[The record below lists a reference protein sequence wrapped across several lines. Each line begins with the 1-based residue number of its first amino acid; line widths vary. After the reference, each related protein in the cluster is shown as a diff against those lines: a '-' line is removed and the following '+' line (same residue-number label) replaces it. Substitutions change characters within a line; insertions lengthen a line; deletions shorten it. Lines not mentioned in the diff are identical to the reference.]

1 MRYKG
6 GKEAPKHS
14 FFGQQCYRAKKAEAV
29 FQAGAWKKRADTTL
43 RYKVVH
49 AVSLG
54 MWAQQPELWAH
65 VLILPLPT
73 ASQWNRAQNKT
84 APVREV
90 GRLKGQQQ
98 LRKAASPSL
107 CQSQCVC
114 RGARMCPS
122 AGERWVANRVAPAKP
137 VQGHELW
144 EYFLATLIWSRVI
157 DGSCSFTYCW
167 ACLGH
172 WSQDL

>member
-1 MRYKG
+1 MKEGRRYQRIHFSDSN
-6 GKEAPKHS
+6 A
-14 FFGQQCYRAKKAEAV
+14 
-29 FQAGAWKKRADTTL
+29 AGLRKQRLFSKQVLGRREQTQLL

-49 AVSLG
+49 TVSLG
-54 MWAQQPELWAH
+54 MWVQPELWAH
-65 VLILPLPT
+65 VFILSLPT
-73 ASQWNRAQNKT
+73 ASRWNRAQNKT

-90 GRLKGQQQ
+90 DCPKGQQH
-98 LRKAASPSL
+98 LRKAASPTL
-107 CQSQCVC
+107 CRSQCVC
-114 RGARMCPS
+114 RGARTCPS
-122 AGERWVANRVAPAKP
+122 ARERWVANRVAPAKP
-137 VQGHELW
+137 VQGHELC

>member
-1 MRYKG
+1 MKEGRRYQST
-6 GKEAPKHS
+6 HFLDS
-14 FFGQQCYRAKKAEAV
+14 NAV
-29 FQAGAWKKRADTTL
+29 GLRKQMLFSKQVLGRREQTQFWK
-43 RYKVVH
+43 YKVVH
-49 AVSLG
+49 TVSLG

-65 VLILPLPT
+65 VLILFPPT
-73 ASQWNRAQNKT
+73 ASRWNRAQNKT
-84 APVREV
+84 TSIREV
-90 GRLKGQQQ
+90 DCLKGQQH
-98 LRKAASPSL
+98 LRKAASPTL
-107 CQSQCVC
+107 CQSQCFC

-122 AGERWVANRVAPAKP
+122 AGKRWVANHVAPAKP
-137 VQGHELW
+137 VQGHELC